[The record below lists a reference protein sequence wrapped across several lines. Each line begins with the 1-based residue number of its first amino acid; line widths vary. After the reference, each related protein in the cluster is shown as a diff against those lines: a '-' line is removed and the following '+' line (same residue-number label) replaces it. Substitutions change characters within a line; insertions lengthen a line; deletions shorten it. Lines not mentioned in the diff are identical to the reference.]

1 MVKMHISLRNKK
13 KGYLDEDKLRDRD
26 QEEAAKIYA
35 EYIRSFEPEEN
46 VSTSTFVKKTVL
58 NPSNGDTSYL
68 KNEQKRE
75 KHTGGNDKN
84 VSATN
89 RQYEKETDNTKNKQ
103 VKEIDS
109 FLEEIKQKQKI
120 WNEKKHL
127 QERIEQNISIEEK
140 NEIRKRLKEIENN
153 DMIASYYPKREMFA
167 NLFINN
173 LSPEV
178 TEEFLCKKFGAFG
191 PVHSIKIMY
200 PRTEEERRR
209 NRISGFVC
217 FENKEDAELAKD
229 TLNRTEILGHVVKIG
244 WSKAIPKMTNEKK
257 EINDLLMSLNKK
269 KTTENGNVKAGTT
282 SELLE
287 QKKKRSFESGTSNF
301 RRDKKMNYKMVE
313 LKIPEDKKV
322 KEVIDLLAE
331 YVTESGYNFEEAI
344 KKREKNNSLFSFLFN
359 ESDLSN
365 YYRWRVYSLS
375 QGDTIQNWRTDPFQI
390 FRNGTIYIPPPLKK
404 KVFKKTDVKRQKN
417 VQLKKH
423 QKQKLISILERL
435 SKKRVSICRAMIFCA
450 KHSDASAEVVKIIA
464 DYLTDMKQD
473 LLKKVNVMYL
483 LSDLLHNCSNE
494 FYSLWSYRK
503 HVEME
508 LPRIFYHLKKHL
520 KKCDSKV
527 KVKLFVDS
535 IMNLFNIW
543 ENWAIYNF
551 FFMNGLKCFLCYQKI
566 NIQKNEMDES
576 LYNKDM
582 DGEKITFF
590 DQIKVYPLHLRKK
603 AFLYFK
609 QDENQ
614 INRLC
619 EQRGLYY
626 DKNFTKE
633 KKIKYL
639 VTYDDFCTNPNI
651 IFNKKELNAYHIEDG
666 KHISRFNT
674 QFSARAERLF

>member
-1 MVKMHISLRNKK
+1 MYITLRNKK
-13 KGYLDEDKLRDRD
+13 RRHLDEDKLKDKD

-35 EYIRSFEPEEN
+35 EYIRSFEPEEDIG
-46 VSTSTFVKKTVL
+46 TSTFVKKTVL
-58 NPSNGDTSYL
+58 NPSNNDTAYL
-68 KNEQKRE
+68 KNGQKRE
-75 KHTGGNDKN
+75 KDKVENDKN
-84 VSATN
+84 ASTTN
-89 RQYEKETDNTKNKQ
+89 KQYEKENNNTKGKP

-120 WNEKKHL
+120 WNEKKQL
-127 QERIEQNISIEEK
+127 QEKLEQDISAEEK
-140 NEIRKRLKEIENN
+140 NEIRKRLKEIESS
-153 DMIASYYPKREMFA
+153 DVIASYYPKREMFA

-178 TEEFLCKKFGAFG
+178 TEEYLCKKFGAFG
-191 PVHSIKIMY
+191 PIHSIKIMY

-257 EINDLLMSLNKK
+257 EINDLLMSLNKN
-269 KTTENGNVKAGTT
+269 KTNECGNATAGVGN
-282 SELLE
+282 EILE
-287 QKKKRSFESGTSNF
+287 HKSKGSVESGTSNSKG
-301 RRDKKMNYKMVE
+301 DQKMNYKMVK

-322 KEVIDLLAE
+322 KQVIDLLAE
-331 YVTESGYNFEEAI
+331 YVTEAGHVFEDAI
-344 KKREKNNSLFSFLFN
+344 KKRERNNSLFSFLFN
-359 ESDLSN
+359 EGDLAN
-365 YYRWRVYSLS
+365 YYRWKVYSLS

-404 KVFKKTDVKRQKN
+404 RVLRKTDMKRQKN
-417 VQLKKH
+417 VQLEKH

-435 SKKRVSICRAMIFCA
+435 SKKKVSICRAMIFCA
-450 KHSDASAEVVKIIA
+450 KHSDASSDVVKIIA
-464 DYLTDMKQD
+464 DFLTDMKQD

-483 LSDLLHNCSNE
+483 LSDILHNCSNE

-508 LPRIFYHLKKHL
+508 LPRIFYSLKKHL

-527 KVKLFVDS
+527 KAKLFVDS
-535 IMNLFNIW
+535 VMNLFNIW

-551 FFMNGLKCFLCYQKI
+551 FFMNGLKCFLCYQKM
-566 NIQKNEMDES
+566 NTQKNEMDES
-576 LYNKDM
+576 LYNKDI

-590 DQIKVYPLHLRKK
+590 DEVKVYPLHLRKT

-609 QDENQ
+609 QEENQ

-626 DKNFTKE
+626 DKHFTKA

-639 VTYDDFCTNPNI
+639 VTYDDFCTNRSMM
-651 IFNKKELNAYHIEDG
+651 FNKKEFNAYNIEDG

-674 QFSARAERLF
+674 QFSVRTERSVL

>member
-1 MVKMHISLRNKK
+1 MHITLRNKK
-13 KGYLDEDKLRDRD
+13 KRHLDEDKLKYKD

-35 EYIRSFEPEEN
+35 EYIRSFEPEEDVGTN
-46 VSTSTFVKKTVL
+46 TFVKKTVL
-58 NPSNGDTSYL
+58 NPSNQNTVYL
-68 KNEQKRE
+68 ENGQKRG
-75 KHTGGNDKN
+75 KHKVENDKN
-84 VSATN
+84 VSTTGKSC
-89 RQYEKETDNTKNKQ
+89 EKEQDNKNNKQ

-120 WNEKKHL
+120 WDEKKHL
-127 QERIEQNISIEEK
+127 QERIEQDISTEEK
-140 NEIRKRLKEIENN
+140 NEIRKRLKEIEKN

-167 NLFINN
+167 NLFLNN

-191 PVHSIKIMY
+191 PIHSIKIMY

-257 EINDLLMSLNKK
+257 EINDLLMSLNKN
-269 KTTENGNVKAGTT
+269 KTSESGNVTARTAN
-282 SELLE
+282 ELTE
-287 QKKKRSFESGTSNF
+287 PKTKGAVDSCTSNSK
-301 RRDKKMNYKMVE
+301 RDQKMNYKMVE

-331 YVTESGYNFEEAI
+331 YVTEAGYIFEEAI
-344 KKREKNNSLFSFLFN
+344 KKREKQNSLFSFLFD

-375 QGDTIQNWRTDPFQI
+375 QGDTVQNWRTDPFQI

-404 KVFKKTDVKRQKN
+404 KVIRKTDVKRQKN
-417 VQLKKH
+417 VQLKKY

-450 KHSDASAEVVKIIA
+450 KHSDATTDVVKIIA
-464 DYLTDMKQD
+464 DFLTDMKQD
-473 LLKKVNVMYL
+473 LMKKVNVMYL

-508 LPRIFYHLKKHL
+508 LPRIFYYLKKHL

-527 KVKLFVDS
+527 KAKLFVDS
-535 IMNLFNIW
+535 VMNLFSIW
-543 ENWAIYNF
+543 ENWALYNF

-576 LYNKDM
+576 LYNKDL

-590 DQIKVYPLHLRKK
+590 DEVKVYPLHLRKK

-609 QDENQ
+609 QEENQ

-626 DKNFTKE
+626 DKNFTKM

-639 VTYDDFCTNPNI
+639 ITYDEFCANTNM
-651 IFNKKELNAYHIEDG
+651 IFSKKEFSAYNMDDG
-666 KHISRFNT
+666 KHVNRFNA
-674 QFSARAERLF
+674 QFNARAERVV